1 MGFTPRVPILYARV
15 GDPHHCP
22 VGGITRSYN
31 GAMVRLMEVALTL
44 GALAALVLIRWLWR
58 RRRGRADRGFDVVP
72 PARRE

>member
-1 MGFTPRVPILYARV
+1 
-15 GDPHHCP
+15 
-22 VGGITRSYN
+22 
-31 GAMVRLMEVALTL
+31 MEVALTL